1 SRQVYSYLEV
11 SQARVLDGPHRLP
24 DVRRVYEYVSRAIV
38 RARRFNQFV
47 VGWHPHYEVAG
58 TGIQGI
64 ANKPTP
70 LRPPCISDLCVHLFS
85 DDLRE
90 RVFEAFSR
98 LVREGEV
105 IRIGTH
111 AELRLRGRNRRH
123 KHQQKYS
130 KDHCRSWPRGGLRH

>member
-1 SRQVYSYLEV
+1 PCGRVRLAIITVDHEADDVVDDSQLAECVHRRRVAAVISRQVYSYLEV

-64 ANKPTP
+64 ANKATP

-90 RVFEAFSR
+90 RVFKAFSR
-98 LVREGEV
+98 L
-105 IRIGTH
+105 
-111 AELRLRGRNRRH
+111 
-123 KHQQKYS
+123 
-130 KDHCRSWPRGGLRH
+130 